1 MLGLFGTL
9 NLASGALSVAQEE
22 SAVTGQNLA
31 NVNNTAYAR
40 QQVNVATATP
50 LQTSIGDEGTGVQAV
65 SITEVRSSILDSQ
78 IQSEGSVTGSLTA
91 QQNALDQAEAELG
104 EQISS
109 SAGNSTDTS
118 ATGLT
123 ADLSSLFSS
132 FQSLSTDPSNL
143 SDRQA
148 VVQSAQQLTG
158 QFNSVSS
165 GLATVQADLNTSIQN
180 DVASSNQDLNDIAAL
195 NQQIVQATAGG
206 GTANDLV
213 DQREQDLEDLAGKVN
228 FTATTQSNGA
238 VDVSIG
244 GVTMVSGA
252 DTPDSLQA
260 FKAANGNT
268 MVQAQN
274 AGTTLSL
281 SGGSIEG
288 AITTR
293 DGALASLQSSVNTVA
308 SQLITQVNSIY
319 SNGFDLNG
327 NTGADLFTGSDAA
340 TIGVNSTVV
349 NDPSTFQASGT
360 QGDSGDNTV
369 ILQLAQLANQ
379 PLAGLNNQTI
389 SQNYAQTVGA
399 FGSAISTVNDQLTNS
414 GVTMQMLSN
423 QRNSLGG
430 VSTDQEMT
438 NLMQFQKA
446 YEASSVLITTVNEM
460 LETLITMKTE

>member
-9 NLASGALSVAQEE
+9 NMASGALSVASEE

-40 QQVNVATATP
+40 QQVNLATATP
-50 LQTSIGDEGTGVQAV
+50 LQTPIGDEGTGVQAV

-132 FQSLSTDPSNL
+132 FQTLSTDPSNL
-143 SDRQA
+143 SNRQG
-148 VVQSAQQLTG
+148 VVQSAQELSA
-158 QFNSVSS
+158 QFNTVSS
-165 GLATVQADLNTSIQN
+165 GLANVQAGLNTSIQN
-180 DVASSNQDLNDIAAL
+180 DVAGSNQDLTNIAAL

-238 VDVSIG
+238 VDISIG

-260 FKAANGNT
+260 FTAANGNT
-268 MVQAQN
+268 LVRAQN
-274 AGTTLSL
+274 AGATLSL

-327 NTGADLFTGSDAA
+327 NTGANLFTGSDAA
-340 TIGVNSTVV
+340 TIGVNSALV

-360 QGDSGDNTV
+360 QGDAGDNTV
-369 ILQLAQLANQ
+369 VLQLAQLANQ

-399 FGSAISTVNDQLTNS
+399 FGSAISSVNDQLTNS
-414 GVTMQMLSN
+414 TSVAQMLTN
-423 QRNSLGG
+423 QRDSLGG

-446 YEASSVLITTVNEM
+446 YEASSVLITTINEM
-460 LETLITMKTE
+460 LETVLSMKTE